1 MDSISKNIIFY
12 ITIVESESTDHSF
25 LRKVVHT
32 VLPQAIVESVHTDDE
47 SIRYFNNCTIIP
59 HLIFL
64 DQDMLRVSGKNT
76 IDLIKRVYGLNN
88 TPIVFLSSA
97 SKKSQRTNL
106 DKLSVNHFYAKPYKA
121 QDLLAIVSSLNTKW
135 VA

>member
-1 MDSISKNIIFY
+1 MNSISRNIIFY
-12 ITIVESESTDHSF
+12 ITIVESNNADHSF

-47 SIRYFNNCTIIP
+47 AVRYFNNCTTIP

-76 IDLIKRVYGLNN
+76 IDLIKRVDGLSE
-88 TPIVFLSSA
+88 TPIVFLENSSN
-97 SKKSQRTNL
+97 KSQRTDL

-121 QDLLAIVSSLNTKW
+121 QDLLEIVSSLNTRW